1 MLQSHNQITAL
12 QGAAY
17 YSSEEDKMKQQQST
31 QITQDISGLVSG
43 FIADKSRLE
52 FDPDI
57 MGLDRERVVD
67 KLRVEAFERLQRLTA
82 DEVADLDRRIAALV
96 SQRSVLVAQVES
108 AKAELG
114 V

>member
-1 MLQSHNQITAL
+1 
-12 QGAAY
+12 
-17 YSSEEDKMKQQQST
+17 MKQAT
-31 QITQDISGLVSG
+31 QTNQGIGDLVSN

-57 MGLDRERVVD
+57 MGLDRERAVD
-67 KLRVEAFERLQRLTA
+67 TLRAEAFERLQRLTA
-82 DEVADLDRRIAALV
+82 DEIADLDRRIADLV
-96 SQRSVLVAQVES
+96 LQRSVLVAQVES

>member
-1 MLQSHNQITAL
+1 
-12 QGAAY
+12 
-17 YSSEEDKMKQQQST
+17 MKQAT
-31 QITQDISGLVSG
+31 QINQGVGDLVSN

-57 MGLDRERVVD
+57 MGLDRERAVD
-67 KLRVEAFERLQRLTA
+67 TLRAEAFERLQRLTA
-82 DEVADLDRRIAALV
+82 DEIADLDRRIADLV
-96 SQRSVLVAQVES
+96 LQRSVLVAQVES